1 MPMMMMMVMMIKTEL
16 KVVGWEDMDCIYLTS
31 NRDKWQISVKTDG
44 NDPSHSIKCVEF
56 LY

>member
-1 MPMMMMMVMMIKTEL
+1 MMMMMIKTEL